1 MEAAIANFLHGL
13 SAMRSLQWEEV
24 ANRARS
30 VGSTCSCGRQ
40 IQGLCVGADIEELIL
55 CHRDAHL
62 RARCHEGD
70 AAGGGGGIQGWVG
83 GICMA
88 SVRTPVRASMGRRA

>member
-1 MEAAIANFLHGL
+1 
-13 SAMRSLQWEEV
+13 
-24 ANRARS
+24 
-30 VGSTCSCGRQ
+30 
-40 IQGLCVGADIEELIL
+40 L